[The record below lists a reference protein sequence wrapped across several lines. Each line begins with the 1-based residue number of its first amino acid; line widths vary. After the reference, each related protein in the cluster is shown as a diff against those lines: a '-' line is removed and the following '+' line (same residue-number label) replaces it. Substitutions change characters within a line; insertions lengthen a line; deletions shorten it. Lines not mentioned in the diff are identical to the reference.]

1 MAQESTVRVELGQ
14 RGYDVV
20 VGSGLLFQLGER
32 ARALFPNARRAF
44 VVDDTGLPGSRL
56 AVALS
61 ELEKAGF
68 AVAHASVVASE
79 AGKSLKTLEQVLISL
94 AGSKHER
101 GDVVVALGGGVVG
114 DLAGFAAASYRR
126 GVPVIQC
133 PTTLLAMVDASVG
146 GKTGVNLDLGTAEAP
161 DLKKNAVGAFHQPS
175 LVLADTDSLG
185 SLAPRH
191 LRAGLA
197 ECIKHGLIG
206 ADAGDPGLLEW
217 TGKNLEKVVGLD
229 RGLVTELVT
238 RNVAVKARI
247 VAGDEREEA
256 SSGGR
261 ALLNLGHTFGHA
273 IETLPGLVHNRNP
286 ANVQLL
292 HGEAVGLGLVA
303 AAVCSA
309 KLGLCPLELVD
320 QVRDLLARAGLPTKV
335 TGLPSDEVLLTLMGH
350 DKKAVGGAMR
360 LVLPVG
366 GGRAKVVANPAR
378 EAVVAGLA
386 AIRG

>member
-1 MAQESTVRVELGQ
+1 
-14 RGYDVV
+14 
-20 VGSGLLFQLGER
+20 
-32 ARALFPNARRAF
+32 
-44 VVDDTGLPGSRL
+44 
-56 AVALS
+56 
-61 ELEKAGF
+61 
-68 AVAHASVVASE
+68 
-79 AGKSLKTLEQVLISL
+79 
-94 AGSKHER
+94 
-101 GDVVVALGGGVVG
+101 VVG

-175 LVLADTDSLG
+175 LVLVDTDSLG

-197 ECIKHGLIG
+197 ECIKHGLIA

-217 TGKNLEKVVGLD
+217 TGANLERLLGLD
-229 RGLVTELVT
+229 QGLVTELVT

-247 VAGDEREEA
+247 VVGDEREEA

-273 IETLPGLVHNRNP
+273 IETLARLSFEGPGRVYREGTGPGGDRRATL
-286 ANVQLL
+286 LL

-303 AAVCSA
+303 AATCSA
-309 KLGLCPLELVD
+309 KLGLCPMGLVE
-320 QVRDLLARAGLPTKV
+320 QVRDLLTRAGLPTTV
-335 TGLPSDEVLLTLMGH
+335 VGLPSDEAIITLMGH
-350 DKKAVGGAMR
+350 DKKAMGGVMR

-366 GGRAKVVANPAR
+366 GGRAKVVANPALG
-378 EAVVAGLA
+378 AVVAGLA